1 MSPRLKASSL
11 KMRQPPRGG
20 LLWLL
25 RDADCTHCFLP
36 AQSASLVCSPQF
48 TSWPLPP
55 SALPL
60 LRSSSRDNTLTGQLG
75 VIRMCNYEVAGGDMS
90 SKRMV
95 LAPTSVQTELVSR
108 PCMGLRNCRKREGL
122 GDGPD
127 AIGLLARSTMQVHV
141 VADNAATGR
150 PRLDHSEMLFM
161 PRQLRPFWGPSPTEH
176 ITSSLSYLCRE
187 PGRSSMYAVHATL
200 IIPAARMCWLP
211 RRHGGRLDG
220 RLAPGFQL
228 GWLLS
233 RTRGVG

>member
-1 MSPRLKASSL
+1 MARIHYEPSFESFVVEDETAPTRRPALAIAGCRLHTLFPASPVRKSCLFNVL
-11 KMRQPPRGG
+11 QG
-20 LLWLL
+20 
-25 RDADCTHCFLP
+25 
-36 AQSASLVCSPQF
+36 SPQF
-48 TSWPLPP
+48 TSWPLPL

-127 AIGLLARSTMQVHV
+127 AIGLLARSTMQVPV
-141 VADNAATGR
+141 VADIAATGR

-161 PRQLRPFWGPSPTEH
+161 PRQRRPFWGPSPTEH
-176 ITSSLSYLCRE
+176 ITSS
-187 PGRSSMYAVHATL
+187 PVV
-200 IIPAARMCWLP
+200 
-211 RRHGGRLDG
+211 
-220 RLAPGFQL
+220 F
-228 GWLLS
+228 LS
-233 RTRGVG
+233 RAWPIIHVCRACQPH